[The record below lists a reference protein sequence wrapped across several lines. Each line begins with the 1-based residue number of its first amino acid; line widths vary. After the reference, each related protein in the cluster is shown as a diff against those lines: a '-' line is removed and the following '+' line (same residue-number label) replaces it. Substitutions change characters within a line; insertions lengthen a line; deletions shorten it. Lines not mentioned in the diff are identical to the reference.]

1 MNRAAITV
9 CITGLFLV
17 SGIARAD
24 EWNKHWSV
32 GTKPEIY
39 VRAGD
44 AAIRVEAS
52 DNGSVT
58 ATLRTRGLTIGP
70 SGVHVIDHQT
80 GNRIEIEIKEP
91 VMHWGWGVHS
101 IQLDLRVPT
110 EMAGELHTGDG
121 SIDLRGVHGALQVET
136 GDGSVRGED
145 LDGSLDAHSGDGS
158 MNVTGRFDN
167 LQVRTSDGSVD
178 VEVRQG
184 SRIQSD
190 WRVQT
195 GDGSVRLNLPR
206 SLSADLRVK
215 TGDGHVQVNLPVTVM
230 GEQNGHEVNGRLNGG
245 GSLIT
250 VHTGDGSVTINPLPG
265 T

>member
-1 MNRAAITV
+1 MSRGAIAV
-9 CITGLFLV
+9 SVAGLFLA
-17 SGIARAD
+17 SGIAQAE
-24 EWNKHWSV
+24 EWTNHWSV
-32 GTKPEIY
+32 GGKPEIY
-39 VRAGD
+39 VRASD

-52 DNGSVT
+52 ESGSVT

-80 GNRIEIEIKEP
+80 GNRIEIEVKEP
-91 VMHWGWGVHS
+91 VMHWGWGGHS
-101 IQLDLRVPT
+101 IQLELRVPP
-110 EMAGELHTGDG
+110 EIAGELHTGDG
-121 SIDLRGVHGALQVET
+121 SIDLRGLHGSLHVET

-178 VEVRQG
+178 VQARQG

-190 WRVQT
+190 WRLQT

-206 SLSADLRVK
+206 GMSADLHLK
-215 TGDGHVQVNLPVTVM
+215 TGDGHVQVNLPLTVM
-230 GEQNGHEVNGRLNGG
+230 GEQSGHEVNGHLNGG
-245 GSLIT
+245 GPLIT